1 MTFELSD
8 YIFIEEAAKR
18 LGYTPANVS
27 RLIRTGQL
35 QAIKRGR
42 RYLILPE
49 AIDDYIMDQAS
60 GELFK

>member
-1 MTFELSD
+1 MSFD
-8 YIFIEEAAKR
+8 IAQYINVQEAALR

-49 AIDDYIMDQAS
+49 AIDEYILDQAS